1 MVVIIL
7 SVVQINRYFNTKPE
21 KTTVTNKRQLSIPQT
36 AKEIVED
43 MKLGWNLGNT
53 LEAFDGQNKQ
63 TEASYY
69 ETLYQNPVTTN
80 QMITTVKEA
89 GFNAIRIP
97 VAWHDHIYYID
108 ETGNKIK
115 QIDIN
120 NLTVEQIKN
129 IKIEQDWLAR
139 VKEIVNYAKDNEM
152 YVILSIH
159 HDMNSWISVNSDS
172 SQRQKY
178 EAVLAMLWK
187 QIAEEFK
194 DYNHQLLFE
203 GYNELMPEENT
214 ISNETTAVT
223 NNYFETANRLN
234 QKFVDTVRNTGG
246 NNKTRFLVLNTYDA
260 KVSEE
265 VIANFIFPED
275 TIENHLILSAHLY
288 DELGE
293 YQSEANNDLYESLK
307 RLSDKANDK
316 NAGLII
322 GEFGTNTG
330 LIGEETAAIANNY
343 YVRTAKS
350 LGITCFYWDEGTS
363 TNATINLLD
372 RNTLTW
378 LYPKVV
384 EGLVK
389 GAEQQD
395 LSTNEIGLLSDRSST
410 IKGISIATKPT
421 KTIYKKGEKLDLT
434 GGMLKVSYSD
444 GSATIIPLTTTGIKV
459 VGYNSNRIGN
469 QILTVTY
476 QGKIT
481 ILEVEVKNTVQNIEI
496 KQPPTKTTYIK
507 GEPLDLTGGI
517 LTVTYADNTI
527 TNIPM
532 TSNEIKVSGY
542 NSDKTGTQTVTIT
555 YEEKSTT
562 LKVIVKNDVERIE
575 IKKKPS
581 KTTYIKGE
589 NLDLTDGILTV
600 YYEDKTTANIPL
612 TSNEIEVKGYD
623 ANSLGRQTITVTYQ
637 GQKTTFEITVKNEII
652 QIVMK
657 EKPSKTTYIRGENLD
672 LTDGIITVY
681 YEDTTTTEIPLT
693 SDEISISGY
702 DNKIIG
708 MQTITVT
715 YRGKQTTFE
724 VTVKNDV
731 EKIEIKT
738 KPSKTVYIK
747 GETLDLTE
755 GEITAYYEDK
765 TTATIPMTSEEVQ
778 ITGYNTNR
786 LGTQTI
792 FVRYQGKQTTFEVTV
807 KNDVEKIEIKT
818 QPLKTVYIKGETL
831 DLTEGKITV
840 YYEDKTT
847 ATILMTSEKVQVT
860 NYDANSLGRQT
871 LTVTYQEKQT
881 TFEVI
886 VKNDVEKIEIKTKPS
901 KTTYIKGEDL
911 DLTNGIITA
920 YYEDNTTENIPMT
933 SKELQISG
941 FDSNTLGTKIV
952 TIIYQGKTAS
962 FNVIVKN
969 DLEKIE
975 IKTKPSKITYIKGEA
990 LDLTEG
996 TIIAYYED
1004 NTTATIPMTSKE
1016 LQISG
1021 YESNTLGTKTI
1032 TITYQGKTVS
1042 FNVSVK
1048 NDITGI
1054 VIKNG
1059 ITKTTYIK
1067 GEAIDLSG
1075 GVITVL
1081 YEDGS
1086 SANIPM
1092 TSSKLQITGYDR
1104 NKIGNQMLTITY
1116 HNQIAILSI
1125 TVKNEVSAI
1134 SVKENITKRT
1144 YTKGEDLD
1152 LSGGI
1157 LTVTYQDGTTSSIPM
1172 TSSNLQITGYDSTKT
1187 GNQTITVTYQGKQT
1201 TFQITIEENVAE
1213 ISIKN
1218 NPLKTIYLK
1227 GEDLDLTDGAITVV
1241 YSNGTTSSIPMTS
1254 KELQITGYDNTQA
1267 GIQTL
1272 TITYQGKQTTFQV
1285 TVKQEIKKITIK
1297 TSPNKTKYKTNE
1309 PLDLTGGVI
1318 TVLYEDDTTSD
1329 ILMSSKEV
1337 KVTGYNNT
1345 KPGTQKVTIIYE
1357 EQEASFEVTVEEEKN
1372 NMLLIIGGTASTIA
1386 VGGGAISLGITLR
1399 KKRLK
1404 NLPNK

>member
-1 MVVIIL
+1 
-7 SVVQINRYFNTKPE
+7 
-21 KTTVTNKRQLSIPQT
+21 
-36 AKEIVED
+36 
-43 MKLGWNLGNT
+43 
-53 LEAFDGQNKQ
+53 
-63 TEASYY
+63 
-69 ETLYQNPVTTN
+69 
-80 QMITTVKEA
+80 
-89 GFNAIRIP
+89 
-97 VAWHDHIYYID
+97 
-108 ETGNKIK
+108 
-115 QIDIN
+115 
-120 NLTVEQIKN
+120 
-129 IKIEQDWLAR
+129 
-139 VKEIVNYAKDNEM
+139 
-152 YVILSIH
+152 
-159 HDMNSWISVNSDS
+159 
-172 SQRQKY
+172 
-178 EAVLAMLWK
+178 
-187 QIAEEFK
+187 
-194 DYNHQLLFE
+194 
-203 GYNELMPEENT
+203 
-214 ISNETTAVT
+214 
-223 NNYFETANRLN
+223 
-234 QKFVDTVRNTGG
+234 
-246 NNKTRFLVLNTYDA
+246 
-260 KVSEE
+260 
-265 VIANFIFPED
+265 
-275 TIENHLILSAHLY
+275 
-288 DELGE
+288 
-293 YQSEANNDLYESLK
+293 
-307 RLSDKANDK
+307 
-316 NAGLII
+316 
-322 GEFGTNTG
+322 
-330 LIGEETAAIANNY
+330 
-343 YVRTAKS
+343 
-350 LGITCFYWDEGTS
+350 
-363 TNATINLLD
+363 
-372 RNTLTW
+372 
-378 LYPKVV
+378 
-384 EGLVK
+384 
-389 GAEQQD
+389 
-395 LSTNEIGLLSDRSST
+395 
-410 IKGISIATKPT
+410 
-421 KTIYKKGEKLDLT
+421 
-434 GGMLKVSYSD
+434 MLKVSYSD

-517 LTVTYADNTI
+517 LTVTYADNTT

-542 NSDKTGTQTVTIT
+542 NSDKTGTQAVTIT

-589 NLDLTDGILTV
+589 NLDLTDGVLTV

-708 MQTITVT
+708 TQTIIVT

-747 GETLDLTE
+747 GETLDLSE

-818 QPLKTVYIKGETL
+818 QP
-831 DLTEGKITV
+831 
-840 YYEDKTT
+840 
-847 ATILMTSEKVQVT
+847 
-860 NYDANSLGRQT
+860 
-871 LTVTYQEKQT
+871 
-881 TFEVI
+881 
-886 VKNDVEKIEIKTKPS
+886 S
-901 KTTYIKGEDL
+901 KTIYIKGEDL
-911 DLTNGIITA
+911 DLTNGVITA

-952 TIIYQGKTAS
+952 TITYQGKTAS

-975 IKTKPSKITYIKGEA
+975 IKTKPSKTTYIKGEA

-1004 NTTATIPMTSKE
+1004 KTTATIPMTSKE

-1059 ITKTTYIK
+1059 MTKTTYIK

-1086 SANIPM
+1086 SANNDI
-1092 TSSKLQITGYDR
+1092 KQIT
-1104 NKIGNQMLTITY
+1104 
-1116 HNQIAILSI
+1116 
-1125 TVKNEVSAI
+1125 
-1134 SVKENITKRT
+1134 
-1144 YTKGEDLD
+1144 
-1152 LSGGI
+1152 
-1157 LTVTYQDGTTSSIPM
+1157 
-1172 TSSNLQITGYDSTKT
+1172 
-1187 GNQTITVTYQGKQT
+1187 
-1201 TFQITIEENVAE
+1201 
-1213 ISIKN
+1213 N
-1218 NPLKTIYLK
+1218 NRI
-1227 GEDLDLTDGAITVV
+1227 
-1241 YSNGTTSSIPMTS
+1241 
-1254 KELQITGYDNTQA
+1254 
-1267 GIQTL
+1267 
-1272 TITYQGKQTTFQV
+1272 
-1285 TVKQEIKKITIK
+1285 
-1297 TSPNKTKYKTNE
+1297 
-1309 PLDLTGGVI
+1309 
-1318 TVLYEDDTTSD
+1318 
-1329 ILMSSKEV
+1329 
-1337 KVTGYNNT
+1337 
-1345 KPGTQKVTIIYE
+1345 
-1357 EQEASFEVTVEEEKN
+1357 
-1372 NMLLIIGGTASTIA
+1372 
-1386 VGGGAISLGITLR
+1386 
-1399 KKRLK
+1399 
-1404 NLPNK
+1404 

>member
-1 MVVIIL
+1 M
-7 SVVQINRYFNTKPE
+7 
-21 KTTVTNKRQLSIPQT
+21 
-36 AKEIVED
+36 
-43 MKLGWNLGNT
+43 
-53 LEAFDGQNKQ
+53 
-63 TEASYY
+63 
-69 ETLYQNPVTTN
+69 
-80 QMITTVKEA
+80 
-89 GFNAIRIP
+89 
-97 VAWHDHIYYID
+97 
-108 ETGNKIK
+108 
-115 QIDIN
+115 
-120 NLTVEQIKN
+120 
-129 IKIEQDWLAR
+129 
-139 VKEIVNYAKDNEM
+139 
-152 YVILSIH
+152 
-159 HDMNSWISVNSDS
+159 
-172 SQRQKY
+172 
-178 EAVLAMLWK
+178 
-187 QIAEEFK
+187 
-194 DYNHQLLFE
+194 
-203 GYNELMPEENT
+203 
-214 ISNETTAVT
+214 
-223 NNYFETANRLN
+223 
-234 QKFVDTVRNTGG
+234 
-246 NNKTRFLVLNTYDA
+246 
-260 KVSEE
+260 
-265 VIANFIFPED
+265 
-275 TIENHLILSAHLY
+275 
-288 DELGE
+288 
-293 YQSEANNDLYESLK
+293 
-307 RLSDKANDK
+307 
-316 NAGLII
+316 
-322 GEFGTNTG
+322 
-330 LIGEETAAIANNY
+330 
-343 YVRTAKS
+343 
-350 LGITCFYWDEGTS
+350 
-363 TNATINLLD
+363 
-372 RNTLTW
+372 
-378 LYPKVV
+378 
-384 EGLVK
+384 
-389 GAEQQD
+389 
-395 LSTNEIGLLSDRSST
+395 
-410 IKGISIATKPT
+410 
-421 KTIYKKGEKLDLT
+421 T

-517 LTVTYADNTI
+517 LTVTYADNTT

-542 NSDKTGTQTVTIT
+542 NSDKTGTQAVTIT

-589 NLDLTDGILTV
+589 NLDLTDGVLTV

-847 ATILMTSEKVQVT
+847 ATISMTSEEVQVT

-886 VKNDVEKIEIKTKPS
+886 VKNDVEKIEIKTQPS
-901 KTTYIKGEDL
+901 KTIYIKGEDL
-911 DLTNGIITA
+911 DLTNGVITA

-952 TIIYQGKTAS
+952 TITYQGKTAS
-962 FNVIVKN
+962 FNVIVK
-969 DLEKIE
+969 KR
-975 IKTKPSKITYIKGEA
+975 
-990 LDLTEG
+990 
-996 TIIAYYED
+996 
-1004 NTTATIPMTSKE
+1004 
-1016 LQISG
+1016 
-1021 YESNTLGTKTI
+1021 
-1032 TITYQGKTVS
+1032 
-1042 FNVSVK
+1042 FRK
-1048 NDITGI
+1048 NRD
-1054 VIKNG
+1054 K
-1059 ITKTTYIK
+1059 
-1067 GEAIDLSG
+1067 
-1075 GVITVL
+1075 
-1081 YEDGS
+1081 
-1086 SANIPM
+1086 
-1092 TSSKLQITGYDR
+1092 
-1104 NKIGNQMLTITY
+1104 
-1116 HNQIAILSI
+1116 
-1125 TVKNEVSAI
+1125 
-1134 SVKENITKRT
+1134 
-1144 YTKGEDLD
+1144 
-1152 LSGGI
+1152 
-1157 LTVTYQDGTTSSIPM
+1157 
-1172 TSSNLQITGYDSTKT
+1172 
-1187 GNQTITVTYQGKQT
+1187 NQTI
-1201 TFQITIEENVAE
+1201 
-1213 ISIKN
+1213 KN
-1218 NPLKTIYLK
+1218 N
-1227 GEDLDLTDGAITVV
+1227 
-1241 YSNGTTSSIPMTS
+1241 
-1254 KELQITGYDNTQA
+1254 
-1267 GIQTL
+1267 
-1272 TITYQGKQTTFQV
+1272 
-1285 TVKQEIKKITIK
+1285 
-1297 TSPNKTKYKTNE
+1297 
-1309 PLDLTGGVI
+1309 
-1318 TVLYEDDTTSD
+1318 LY
-1329 ILMSSKEV
+1329 
-1337 KVTGYNNT
+1337 
-1345 KPGTQKVTIIYE
+1345 
-1357 EQEASFEVTVEEEKN
+1357 
-1372 NMLLIIGGTASTIA
+1372 
-1386 VGGGAISLGITLR
+1386 
-1399 KKRLK
+1399 
-1404 NLPNK
+1404 

>member
-1 MVVIIL
+1 M
-7 SVVQINRYFNTKPE
+7 
-21 KTTVTNKRQLSIPQT
+21 
-36 AKEIVED
+36 
-43 MKLGWNLGNT
+43 
-53 LEAFDGQNKQ
+53 
-63 TEASYY
+63 
-69 ETLYQNPVTTN
+69 
-80 QMITTVKEA
+80 
-89 GFNAIRIP
+89 
-97 VAWHDHIYYID
+97 
-108 ETGNKIK
+108 
-115 QIDIN
+115 
-120 NLTVEQIKN
+120 
-129 IKIEQDWLAR
+129 
-139 VKEIVNYAKDNEM
+139 
-152 YVILSIH
+152 
-159 HDMNSWISVNSDS
+159 
-172 SQRQKY
+172 
-178 EAVLAMLWK
+178 
-187 QIAEEFK
+187 
-194 DYNHQLLFE
+194 
-203 GYNELMPEENT
+203 
-214 ISNETTAVT
+214 
-223 NNYFETANRLN
+223 
-234 QKFVDTVRNTGG
+234 
-246 NNKTRFLVLNTYDA
+246 
-260 KVSEE
+260 
-265 VIANFIFPED
+265 
-275 TIENHLILSAHLY
+275 
-288 DELGE
+288 
-293 YQSEANNDLYESLK
+293 
-307 RLSDKANDK
+307 
-316 NAGLII
+316 
-322 GEFGTNTG
+322 
-330 LIGEETAAIANNY
+330 
-343 YVRTAKS
+343 
-350 LGITCFYWDEGTS
+350 
-363 TNATINLLD
+363 
-372 RNTLTW
+372 
-378 LYPKVV
+378 
-384 EGLVK
+384 
-389 GAEQQD
+389 
-395 LSTNEIGLLSDRSST
+395 
-410 IKGISIATKPT
+410 
-421 KTIYKKGEKLDLT
+421 T

-517 LTVTYADNTI
+517 LTVTYADNTT

-542 NSDKTGTQTVTIT
+542 NSDKTGTQAVTIT

-589 NLDLTDGILTV
+589 NLDLTDGVLTV

-831 DLTEGKITV
+831 DLTEGEITV

-847 ATILMTSEKVQVT
+847 ATILMTSEEVQVT

-886 VKNDVEKIEIKTKPS
+886 VKNDVEKVEIKTKPS

-911 DLTNGIITA
+911 DLTNGVITA

-952 TIIYQGKTAS
+952 TITYQGKTAS
-962 FNVIVKN
+962 FNVIVK
-969 DLEKIE
+969 KR
-975 IKTKPSKITYIKGEA
+975 
-990 LDLTEG
+990 
-996 TIIAYYED
+996 
-1004 NTTATIPMTSKE
+1004 
-1016 LQISG
+1016 
-1021 YESNTLGTKTI
+1021 
-1032 TITYQGKTVS
+1032 
-1042 FNVSVK
+1042 FRK
-1048 NDITGI
+1048 NRD
-1054 VIKNG
+1054 K
-1059 ITKTTYIK
+1059 
-1067 GEAIDLSG
+1067 
-1075 GVITVL
+1075 
-1081 YEDGS
+1081 
-1086 SANIPM
+1086 
-1092 TSSKLQITGYDR
+1092 
-1104 NKIGNQMLTITY
+1104 
-1116 HNQIAILSI
+1116 
-1125 TVKNEVSAI
+1125 
-1134 SVKENITKRT
+1134 
-1144 YTKGEDLD
+1144 
-1152 LSGGI
+1152 
-1157 LTVTYQDGTTSSIPM
+1157 
-1172 TSSNLQITGYDSTKT
+1172 
-1187 GNQTITVTYQGKQT
+1187 NQTI
-1201 TFQITIEENVAE
+1201 
-1213 ISIKN
+1213 KN
-1218 NPLKTIYLK
+1218 N
-1227 GEDLDLTDGAITVV
+1227 
-1241 YSNGTTSSIPMTS
+1241 
-1254 KELQITGYDNTQA
+1254 
-1267 GIQTL
+1267 
-1272 TITYQGKQTTFQV
+1272 
-1285 TVKQEIKKITIK
+1285 
-1297 TSPNKTKYKTNE
+1297 
-1309 PLDLTGGVI
+1309 
-1318 TVLYEDDTTSD
+1318 LY
-1329 ILMSSKEV
+1329 
-1337 KVTGYNNT
+1337 
-1345 KPGTQKVTIIYE
+1345 
-1357 EQEASFEVTVEEEKN
+1357 
-1372 NMLLIIGGTASTIA
+1372 
-1386 VGGGAISLGITLR
+1386 
-1399 KKRLK
+1399 
-1404 NLPNK
+1404 

>member
-1 MVVIIL
+1 M
-7 SVVQINRYFNTKPE
+7 
-21 KTTVTNKRQLSIPQT
+21 
-36 AKEIVED
+36 
-43 MKLGWNLGNT
+43 
-53 LEAFDGQNKQ
+53 
-63 TEASYY
+63 
-69 ETLYQNPVTTN
+69 
-80 QMITTVKEA
+80 
-89 GFNAIRIP
+89 
-97 VAWHDHIYYID
+97 
-108 ETGNKIK
+108 
-115 QIDIN
+115 
-120 NLTVEQIKN
+120 
-129 IKIEQDWLAR
+129 
-139 VKEIVNYAKDNEM
+139 
-152 YVILSIH
+152 
-159 HDMNSWISVNSDS
+159 
-172 SQRQKY
+172 
-178 EAVLAMLWK
+178 
-187 QIAEEFK
+187 
-194 DYNHQLLFE
+194 
-203 GYNELMPEENT
+203 
-214 ISNETTAVT
+214 
-223 NNYFETANRLN
+223 
-234 QKFVDTVRNTGG
+234 
-246 NNKTRFLVLNTYDA
+246 
-260 KVSEE
+260 
-265 VIANFIFPED
+265 
-275 TIENHLILSAHLY
+275 
-288 DELGE
+288 
-293 YQSEANNDLYESLK
+293 
-307 RLSDKANDK
+307 
-316 NAGLII
+316 
-322 GEFGTNTG
+322 
-330 LIGEETAAIANNY
+330 
-343 YVRTAKS
+343 
-350 LGITCFYWDEGTS
+350 
-363 TNATINLLD
+363 
-372 RNTLTW
+372 
-378 LYPKVV
+378 
-384 EGLVK
+384 
-389 GAEQQD
+389 
-395 LSTNEIGLLSDRSST
+395 
-410 IKGISIATKPT
+410 
-421 KTIYKKGEKLDLT
+421 T

-444 GSATIIPLTTTGIKV
+444 GSATIIPLTTTDIKV

-589 NLDLTDGILTV
+589 NLDLTDGVLTV

-747 GETLDLTE
+747 GETLDLSE

-831 DLTEGKITV
+831 DLTEGEITV

-847 ATILMTSEKVQVT
+847 ATILMTSEEVQVT

-886 VKNDVEKIEIKTKPS
+886 VKNDVEKIEIKTQPS
-901 KTTYIKGEDL
+901 KTIYIKGEDL
-911 DLTNGIITA
+911 DLTNGVITA

-952 TIIYQGKTAS
+952 TITYQGKTAS
-962 FNVIVKN
+962 FNVIVK
-969 DLEKIE
+969 KR
-975 IKTKPSKITYIKGEA
+975 
-990 LDLTEG
+990 
-996 TIIAYYED
+996 
-1004 NTTATIPMTSKE
+1004 
-1016 LQISG
+1016 
-1021 YESNTLGTKTI
+1021 
-1032 TITYQGKTVS
+1032 
-1042 FNVSVK
+1042 FRK
-1048 NDITGI
+1048 NRD
-1054 VIKNG
+1054 K
-1059 ITKTTYIK
+1059 
-1067 GEAIDLSG
+1067 
-1075 GVITVL
+1075 
-1081 YEDGS
+1081 
-1086 SANIPM
+1086 
-1092 TSSKLQITGYDR
+1092 
-1104 NKIGNQMLTITY
+1104 
-1116 HNQIAILSI
+1116 
-1125 TVKNEVSAI
+1125 
-1134 SVKENITKRT
+1134 
-1144 YTKGEDLD
+1144 
-1152 LSGGI
+1152 
-1157 LTVTYQDGTTSSIPM
+1157 
-1172 TSSNLQITGYDSTKT
+1172 
-1187 GNQTITVTYQGKQT
+1187 NQTI
-1201 TFQITIEENVAE
+1201 
-1213 ISIKN
+1213 KN
-1218 NPLKTIYLK
+1218 N
-1227 GEDLDLTDGAITVV
+1227 
-1241 YSNGTTSSIPMTS
+1241 
-1254 KELQITGYDNTQA
+1254 
-1267 GIQTL
+1267 
-1272 TITYQGKQTTFQV
+1272 
-1285 TVKQEIKKITIK
+1285 
-1297 TSPNKTKYKTNE
+1297 
-1309 PLDLTGGVI
+1309 
-1318 TVLYEDDTTSD
+1318 LY
-1329 ILMSSKEV
+1329 
-1337 KVTGYNNT
+1337 
-1345 KPGTQKVTIIYE
+1345 
-1357 EQEASFEVTVEEEKN
+1357 
-1372 NMLLIIGGTASTIA
+1372 
-1386 VGGGAISLGITLR
+1386 
-1399 KKRLK
+1399 
-1404 NLPNK
+1404 